1 MVKYEVLIISLG
13 TFIDIHFTISPLVAR
28 KTDAAVR
35 VDAVLTGA
43 SMETGILVT
52 LIDIVLTVLDSCLL
66 FGNQLCI

>member
-52 LIDIVLTVLDSCLL
+52 LIDIDLTVLDSCLFFL
-66 FGNQLCI
+66 AIK

>member
-1 MVKYEVLIISLG
+1 MISLG
-13 TFIDIHFTISPLVAR
+13 TFIDIHFTISPFVAR

-52 LIDIVLTVLDSCLL
+52 LIDIVLTELDSCRV
-66 FGNQLCI
+66 C